1 MNENKGKLDNVLEE
15 EYLNDNKEKTEYTLK
30 TGEINEKVVFA
41 YKKIEETV
49 VDSYQ
54 KIEDA
59 VVDGYKK
66 IEDKFV
72 ETFLEKK

>member
-30 TGEINEKVVFA
+30 TGEIGEKVVSA

-49 VDSYQ
+49 VDS
-54 KIEDA
+54 
-59 VVDGYKK
+59 YKK

>member
-15 EYLNDNKEKTEYTLK
+15 EYLNDNKEKAEYTLK
-30 TGEINEKVVFA
+30 TGETGEKVVST

-49 VDSYQ
+49 VDS
-54 KIEDA
+54 
-59 VVDGYKK
+59 YKK

>member
-1 MNENKGKLDNVLEE
+1 MNENKGKLDDVLEE
-15 EYLNDNKEKTEYTLK
+15 EYLNDNKEKPEYTLK
-30 TGEINEKVVFA
+30 TGEIGEKVVSV

-49 VDSYQ
+49 VDS
-54 KIEDA
+54 
-59 VVDGYKK
+59 YKK

>member
-1 MNENKGKLDNVLEE
+1 MNENKGKLDNVLEVTYLKE
-15 EYLNDNKEKTEYTLK
+15 ERKEKPEYTLK
-30 TGEINEKVVFA
+30 TGELGGKVISA
-41 YKKIEETV
+41 
-49 VDSYQ
+49 YQ

-59 VVDGYKK
+59 VVDSYKK